1 LIDSRL
7 VANKKEALGMGET
20 NPKTLIL
27 QKKGVQTIDE

>member
-20 NPKTLIL
+20 NP
-27 QKKGVQTIDE
+27 IDTNFTKEGRSNNR